1 MGPFV
6 QVHSLVVELRK
17 KFVVKHAVQKVE
29 LTQVLQPVGQA
40 VHTVPDRK
48 KPSAHVVAVREP
60 ETVPKSGGF

>member
-29 LTQVLQPVGQA
+29 LTQVLQPLEQGL
-40 VHTVPDRK
+40 HNVPERN
-48 KPSAHVVAVREP
+48 
-60 ETVPKSGGF
+60 